1 MTQKHFNYQLANTAG
16 YKFNICKIGFN
27 NYDELAY
34 YHKDNFPDVEITRPN
49 TFTEMAD
56 LHNKCLLS
64 VNGYIYPTELID
76 NRLFIANA
84 TKSMLKARSN
94 HIGIISFNKLDT
106 PMVKKPINISM
117 VTPEAPFTLYEKAI
131 ITFDEEIQSPIL
143 MICGYMVFENPEFFY
158 RVSDRS
164 FALRLDRLNY
174 IEKLY
179 ELNRYRDIFTEL
191 NIPTSINNPS
201 VIDAGMARSD
211 AAVIAFL
218 TSFNSFLVSLPID
231 GLALNKIYLEH
242 SNVPGNFR
250 TEVEPTMPILVGYGK
265 ISEYFKKKNND
276 TKWTVYLQDAYYNQ
290 HLISNMS
297 FTDIQLYNDHR
308 VVGSTY
314 RLTQAYF
321 LDMMTALP
329 A

>member
-34 YHKDNFPDVEITRPN
+34 YHKDNFPDIEITRPN
-49 TFTEMAD
+49 TFTEMSII
-56 LHNKCLLS
+56 HNKSLVS
-64 VNGYIYPTELID
+64 INGYIYPTELIND
-76 NRLFIANA
+76 RLFIANA
-84 TKSMLKARSN
+84 TKSMLKSRTN
-94 HIGIISFNKLDT
+94 HIGMISFNKLDT
-106 PMVKKPINISM
+106 PIIKKPININM
-117 VTPEAPFTLYEKAI
+117 VTSEAPFTLYEKAI
-131 ITFDEEIQSPIL
+131 ITFDEEIQTPIL

-179 ELNRYRDIFTEL
+179 ELNRCRDIFTEL

-201 VIDAGMARSD
+201 VIDAGVARSD
-211 AAVIAFL
+211 AAIISFL
-218 TSFNSFLVSLPID
+218 TSFNSFLVSLPIT
-231 GLALNKIYLEH
+231 GLDLNKIYLEH

-265 ISEYFKKKNND
+265 IGEYFKKKNND
-276 TKWTVYLQDAYYNQ
+276 TKWTVYLDDAYYNQ
-290 HLISNMS
+290 HLISNGTFS
-297 FTDIQLYNDHR
+297 DIQLYNDHR
-308 VVGSTY
+308 IPGSTY

-321 LDMMTALP
+321 LDMAEAL
-329 A
+329 